1 MTPTWLTADVV
12 LLTTQGHADMRG
24 AVAETFRD
32 EWLKQIGVD
41 TPIRQENFSYS
52 AKAGTVRGLHCQI
65 APKAQGKLVRVLRG
79 EIVDVVVDI
88 RHGSPSF
95 GKLVVMPLKAG
106 EPYQQLWVPV
116 GFLHGFVTLVDDTE
130 VLYKMTDVYSPEH
143 ERGVAWDDPDL
154 GIPWPIPQTGPI
166 VSERDKRHPRL
177 RDAPAWFTFG

>member
-1 MTPTWLTADVV
+1 
-12 LLTTQGHADMRG
+12 MRG